1 LIRSKAGDFFDK
13 VKKRNEENKMSKNL
27 EIEKKFKVKKI
38 PEHLEQYEKKVME
51 QGYLCSNPIVR
62 IRRSNEEYILTYKS
76 RFGLENDKET
86 AAKVC
91 HEVEVPLNREGYEH
105 LREKIDGNLI
115 EKTRY
120 MIPLEMEHLPLKA
133 ELDIFEGKF
142 AGLVIV
148 EVEFPDQKT
157 AERFQ
162 PPEWFG
168 EDVSLDRQYTNNYLA
183 TKK

>member
-1 LIRSKAGDFFDK
+1 
-13 VKKRNEENKMSKNL
+13 MSENL

-51 QGYLCSNPIVR
+51 QGYLCSDPIVR
-62 IRRSNEEYILTYKS
+62 IRRSNDEYILTYKS
-76 RFGLENDKET
+76 RFGLEHTEET

-91 HEVEVPLNREGYEH
+91 HELEVPLNKEGYEH

-115 EKTRY
+115 QKTRY
-120 MIPLEMEHLPLKA
+120 IIPLEMKKTPETEGLSLKA

-142 AGLVIV
+142 DGLVIV
-148 EVEFPDQKT
+148 EVEFPNQKM
-157 AERFQ
+157 AEQFQ

-183 TKK
+183 TSGCQGR